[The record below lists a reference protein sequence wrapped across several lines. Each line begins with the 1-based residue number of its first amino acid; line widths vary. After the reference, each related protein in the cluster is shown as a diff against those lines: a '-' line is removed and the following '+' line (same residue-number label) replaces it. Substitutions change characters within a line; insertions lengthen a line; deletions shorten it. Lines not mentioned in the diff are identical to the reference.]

1 LTVYRTKK
9 DKKLMSEN
17 SMPLKPMSDQTPVR
31 YPDPA
36 VEIVDPRFAAY
47 RLGNAAVERLFTGC
61 RWAEGPVWFGDGR
74 FLVWSDIPN
83 DRMLRW
89 CEESGQ
95 VSVFRTPS
103 QCSNGNTRDRQGRLI
118 SCEHAGR
125 RVSRTEHDGRV
136 TVLIDSFE
144 GKKLNAPNDVV
155 VHSDGSV
162 WFTDPGYGIMMDYEG
177 GRAEAELPNRVYRLD
192 PDSGHATVVTDDF
205 DRPNGLCFSP
215 DESLLYISDTG
226 ASHDPDGRANIR
238 VFEVE
243 ENLIKNGRVFVDMLP
258 GFADGM
264 RMDIYGNLWTSAGWA
279 GEGYDGVHCYAP
291 DGTLIGRI
299 HLPEPA
305 SNVCFGGK
313 MKNRLFIT
321 AGQSLYSIFVET
333 RGAQTP

>member
-1 LTVYRTKK
+1 
-9 DKKLMSEN
+9 MSSEN
-17 SMPLKPMSDQTPVR
+17 PVR

-36 VEIVDPRFAAY
+36 VEIVDPRFTAY
-47 RLGNAAVERLFTGC
+47 RLGNAAVERLYTGC

-89 CEESGQ
+89 NEEDGRVSLFRQPSG
-95 VSVFRTPS
+95 
-103 QCSNGNTRDRQGRLI
+103 CSNGNTRDRQGRLI
-118 SCEHAGR
+118 SCEHRTR
-125 RVSRTEHDGRV
+125 RVTRTEHDGSL
-136 TVLIDSFE
+136 TVLMDAYE
-144 GKKLNAPNDVV
+144 GKPLNAPNDVV

-162 WFTDPGYGIMMDYEG
+162 WFTDPGYGILMDYEG

-192 PDSGHATVVTDDF
+192 PVSGNTTIVADDF

-226 ASHDPDGRANIR
+226 ASHDPQGKAHIR

-243 ENLIKNGRVFVDMLP
+243 GQRLKNGRVFADMLP

-264 RMDIYGNLWTSAGWA
+264 RMDIDGNLWTSAGWA

-313 MKNRLFIT
+313 LKNRLFVT
-321 AGQSLYSIFVET
+321 AGQSLYSVFVET